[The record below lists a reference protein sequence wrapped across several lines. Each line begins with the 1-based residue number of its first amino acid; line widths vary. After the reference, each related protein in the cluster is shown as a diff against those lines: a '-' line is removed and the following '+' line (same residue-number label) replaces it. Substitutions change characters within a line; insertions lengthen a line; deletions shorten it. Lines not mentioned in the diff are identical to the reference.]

1 MTIMADVFPELHT
14 PKDVVKKMFK
24 KSRFRGPSRGNMI
37 RGTNHCWNLNHTTFT
52 IFIDHCE
59 SNWVEENLS

>member
-37 RGTNHCWNLNHTTFT
+37 RGTNHC
-52 IFIDHCE
+52 
-59 SNWVEENLS
+59 